1 MRKPSTD
8 YTEKIHEICGWGL
21 RLISRAFSTS
31 SEYPAQSQE
40 PAWLASAAHLPV
52 SAVYTDP
59 GRSRVGPPAR
69 PREWVVSPVRLPE
82 LDLSPER
89 LPEWVASPAPPR
101 ELVIFL
107 V

>member
-40 PAWLASAAHLPV
+40 PAWLASAAQLPV
-52 SAVYTDP
+52 SAVYKDP

-82 LDLSPER
+82 LVVSPVRPRELDVSPER
-89 LPEWVASPAPPR
+89 FPEWVASP
-101 ELVIFL
+101 
-107 V
+107 